1 MSKTVPGPAT
11 VKVTELLAVLD
22 TQNAAFVMARRPP
35 PVSVTAVGRVDA
47 RINASS
53 VRFAP
58 GAMENVC
65 PAPDVP
71 VSRLMENGVAS
82 ASTVTVCVAL
92 TENDAMSFAAVP
104 GTPFGLHFVA
114 SAQRPSPPFHW

>member
-1 MSKTVPGPAT
+1 MG
-11 VKVTELLAVLD
+11 LFAVLD
-22 TQNAAFVMARRPP
+22 TQSASFVMARRPP
-35 PVSVTAVGRVDA
+35 PVIVTAVGWVDA
-47 RINASS
+47 RLNASN

-58 GAMENVC
+58 GTMENVC

-92 TENDAMSFAAVP
+92 TVNVAASSRAVP
-104 GTPFGLHFVA
+104 GTPFGFHFDA
-114 SAQRPSPPFHW
+114 SAQRPSPPVHW